1 MSEENKVETQT
12 QGDQNTVTNDS
23 TQAETKNVP
32 YDRFQEVVQSKNEMA
47 GQIGKLQAQI
57 DKMNSDN
64 KSKQEAKM
72 VEDGKLKE
80 ALDIVTKERD
90 SFKTQS
96 DQWNTYQSDKRES
109 LMSKLTNDED
119 KSIAEG
125 LSDLNKLETYVNK
138 VVNVNAPSTSKAR
151 ATTGKVGEMGGYSCY
166 AEWAEKDPKGYQDS
180 NNSVKGSGIKIGYGG

>member
-12 QGDQNTVTNDS
+12 QGEQNTVTNDS
-23 TQAETKNVP
+23 TQAEAKNVP
-32 YDRFQEVVQSKNEMA
+32 YDRFTEVNQAKNDALVRE
-47 GQIGKLQAQI
+47 GKLQAQI
-57 DKMNSDN
+57 DKMNSDS

-80 ALDIVTKERD
+80 ALDLVTKERD

-109 LMSKLTNDED
+109 LMSKLTDDTD

-125 LSDLNKLETYVNK
+125 LGDLNKLETYVNK
-138 VVNVNAPSTSKAR
+138 VVNVNTPSTSQAR
-151 ATTGKVGEMGGYSCY
+151 ATTGKVGEMGGYGT
-166 AEWAEKDPKGYQDS
+166 AQEFAQKDPRGFEQHLQENVKGY
-180 NNSVKGSGIKIGYGG
+180 IK